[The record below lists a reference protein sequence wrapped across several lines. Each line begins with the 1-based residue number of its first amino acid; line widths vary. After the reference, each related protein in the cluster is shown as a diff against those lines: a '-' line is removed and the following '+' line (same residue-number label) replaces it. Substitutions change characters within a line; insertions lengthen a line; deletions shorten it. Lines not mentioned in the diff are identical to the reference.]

1 MASGSE
7 HSILEVANLTI
18 GYTNKK
24 KPIIVANELSFQFK
38 KGELIGLVGAN
49 GIGKSTLLRTLTG
62 IQKALSGSIAIL
74 GKDITKY
81 HPLELA
87 SKLSVVLTQ
96 TTASKNLSV
105 EEFVSLGRQP
115 HTNWIG
121 KLNTTDKGKI
131 EWALT
136 ITDTQKLSKRKC
148 YELSDGQLQR
158 VAIARALAQDTP
170 IIILDE
176 PTTHLDLFHRANVL
190 KLLKKLT
197 KETEKVI
204 LFSTHEID
212 LAIQLSDKMLVL
224 KNDGFSFD
232 SPKNLIST
240 NQFDSLFPKDI
251 VLFDAISGRF
261 TIKD

>member
-1 MASGSE
+1 MIAR
-7 HSILEVANLTI
+7 LDFLYCVAFL
-18 GYTNKK
+18 
-24 KPIIVANELSFQFK
+24 ANIKQE
-38 KGELIGLVGAN
+38 
-49 GIGKSTLLRTLTG
+49 
-62 IQKALSGSIAIL
+62 
-74 GKDITKY
+74 
-81 HPLELA
+81 
-87 SKLSVVLTQ
+87 
-96 TTASKNLSV
+96 
-105 EEFVSLGRQP
+105 
-115 HTNWIG
+115 
-121 KLNTTDKGKI
+121 KI

-148 YELSDGQLQR
+148 FELSDGQLQR

-197 KETEKVI
+197 NETEKVI

-240 NQFDSLFPKDI
+240 KQFDSLFPEDI
-251 VLFDAISGRF
+251 VLFDPISGRF